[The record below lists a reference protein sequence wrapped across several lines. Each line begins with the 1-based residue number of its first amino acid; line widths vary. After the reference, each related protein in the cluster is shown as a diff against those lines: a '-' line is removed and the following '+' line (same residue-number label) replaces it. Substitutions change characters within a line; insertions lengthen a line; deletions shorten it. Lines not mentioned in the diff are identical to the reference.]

1 VLRKVYC
8 LDSDSASKE
17 SFNPADAKAEEIAA
31 KLKRG
36 RERIAAEK
44 GEDRGSMIS

>member
-1 VLRKVYC
+1 LLRKVYC
-8 LDSDSASKE
+8 LDSKSANQD
-17 SFNPADAKAEEIAA
+17 SFNPANKKAEEIAA

-44 GEDRGSMIS
+44 GEGEGSMIS